1 MLRTTSRDNQS
12 TAKNIDVTL
21 SKRLADRWSISA
33 NYLKTGNMD
42 RTLVQN
48 PNQGINNPQ
57 KYTGSSFK
65 VFGSY
70 QAPYGLMLSPVL
82 RHQQGTPI
90 ARLVN
95 VSLRAA
101 SSGQL
106 SLAPEPTGA
115 WRQDSVTIFDT
126 RVEKR
131 FHLDPRLQIGL
142 FFDAFN
148 IANSNAAQNQD
159 NITGRRTVTLETGEV
174 VNYQRFLRPTTIIGP
189 RIYRL
194 GFKISF

>member
-1 MLRTTSRDNQS
+1 
-12 TAKNIDVTL
+12 
-21 SKRLADRWSISA
+21 
-33 NYLKTGNMD
+33 MD
-42 RTLVQN
+42 QTLVQN
-48 PNQGINNPQ
+48 PNQAINNPQ
-57 KYTGSSFK
+57 NYTAGSFK

-70 QAPYGLMLSPVL
+70 QAPYGITVSPVL
-82 RHQQGTPI
+82 RHQQGAPI

-95 VSLRAA
+95 VPLRAA

-106 SLAPEPTGA
+106 SLAAEPTGS
-115 WRQDSVTIFDT
+115 WRQDNVTIFDT

-131 FHLDPRLQIGL
+131 FRIDPRLQLGL

-148 IANSNAAQNQD
+148 ITNSNAAQNQD
-159 NITGRRTVTLETGEV
+159 NVTGRRTVTLESGEV

-194 GFKISF
+194 GFKVSF